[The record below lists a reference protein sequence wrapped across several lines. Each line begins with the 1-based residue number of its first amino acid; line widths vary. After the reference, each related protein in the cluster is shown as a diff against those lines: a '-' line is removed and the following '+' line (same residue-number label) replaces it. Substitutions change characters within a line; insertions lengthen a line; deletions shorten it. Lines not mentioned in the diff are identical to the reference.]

1 MLALDNRNRRKSFL
15 LWLLK
20 HKRTDHTTETLAVAA
35 FIRRSGLRTRRVLF
49 QPNFKPSLREKINC
63 VSLFFFKLLGGH
75 QIQIAKGF
83 QPGVKEGKQG
93 WNHRAFTPS
102 LKKWDSIAWYPSQLS
117 FQTNKPPQS
126 WALHKRAGLSLQTR
140 ILKWHSSTP
149 PSTSLRPSDFLC
161 CLNSHSYWPNCSL
174 LAMWTQRCLTEV
186 TGEPGPTGMHKPRK
200 NWPLTQG
207 S

>member
-1 MLALDNRNRRKSFL
+1 MGYRGIHTLCLGSEILHSLVKFLQKHSLAATAQMLALDNHNRRKSFL

-20 HKRTDHTTETLAVAA
+20 HKRTDHRTETLAVAA

-49 QPNFKPSLREKINC
+49 RPNCSLREKINC
-63 VSLFFFKLLGGH
+63 VRLFFFKLLGGH

-102 LKKWDSIAWYPSQLS
+102 LFEKVGFNCLIPKSALISNK
-117 FQTNKPPQS
+117 QT
-126 WALHKRAGLSLQTR
+126 
-140 ILKWHSSTP
+140 
-149 PSTSLRPSDFLC
+149 TSEL
-161 CLNSHSYWPNCSL
+161 
-174 LAMWTQRCLTEV
+174 
-186 TGEPGPTGMHKPRK
+186 GPTQKSGLISSDQDSQVAFFHVSFY
-200 NWPLTQG
+200 Q